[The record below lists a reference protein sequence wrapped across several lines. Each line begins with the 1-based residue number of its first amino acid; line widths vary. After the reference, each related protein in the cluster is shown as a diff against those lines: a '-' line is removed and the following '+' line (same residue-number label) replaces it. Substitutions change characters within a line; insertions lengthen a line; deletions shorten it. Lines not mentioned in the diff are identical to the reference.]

1 MNMYIYICTHICHL
15 SLSPAITS
23 RRKLSTDSALRQ
35 TIHGSV
41 GEISRERLVTVF
53 KVTLHT
59 HGDSTWIS
67 WIRKEWRMN
76 FLKCWLFMLFLIE
89 NFPAE
94 INKLKAPI
102 LGVATPFGAIT
113 LARDLTTPPLPPTWF
128 RVLNLDR
135 WPFLSSQK
143 GATHDL
149 PREAPG
155 KPSMDSFLGRDM
167 GVSRG
172 KSKKHSINWH
182 QSASTMFSHMFSHA
196 FPT

>member
-1 MNMYIYICTHICHL
+1 
-15 SLSPAITS
+15 
-23 RRKLSTDSALRQ
+23 
-35 TIHGSV
+35 
-41 GEISRERLVTVF
+41 
-53 KVTLHT
+53 
-59 HGDSTWIS
+59 
-67 WIRKEWRMN
+67 
-76 FLKCWLFMLFLIE
+76 
-89 NFPAE
+89 
-94 INKLKAPI
+94 

-196 FPT
+196 FPTQKGFKIHGGRFLTRPGIWNPWVKSLDSSHWPMESTKASVAEMEALPAEIGLGWWWLLCAYIYIYVWTRHMYLCV

>member
-1 MNMYIYICTHICHL
+1 M
-15 SLSPAITS
+15 
-23 RRKLSTDSALRQ
+23 
-35 TIHGSV
+35 
-41 GEISRERLVTVF
+41 TVF

-113 LARDLTTPPLPPTWF
+113 LARDLTTPPLPPT
-128 RVLNLDR
+128 
-135 WPFLSSQK
+135 
-143 GATHDL
+143 
-149 PREAPG
+149 
-155 KPSMDSFLGRDM
+155 
-167 GVSRG
+167 
-172 KSKKHSINWH
+172 
-182 QSASTMFSHMFSHA
+182 
-196 FPT
+196 